1 MLGANIFSFND
12 KVFLVSRISAI
23 KDKRC
28 YIDLFKLLIKEKIK
42 YSKNSNG
49 IFFDVGL
56 LNDDVLNNIDVIV
69 KFYEIKRE
77 KVSNNNVY

>member
-1 MLGANIFSFND
+1 LLGANIFSFND
-12 KVFLVSRISAI
+12 KVFLVSRTSAI
-23 KDKRC
+23 KDKHC

-56 LNDDVLNNIDVIV
+56 LSDDVLNNIDVIL